1 MMGYFDD
8 CRPDQRFTAGI
19 SGWRS
24 GGTRLTVIDWDQ
36 RRTIAVVTTW
46 VEEDNDV
53 IFEALAKHI
62 DNIPAD
68 AVSIKVSRDGEL
80 LSCSLNA
87 DKDPTVIPFYPSV
100 ADFPQGLRK
109 IRRSDLTEID
119 RLGVQADLTTY
130 ESLPGQIRRVVFKYY
145 TNRSN
150 IAAFWHELNCVIRLP
165 KHPNIVPFD
174 CLVFDTVDGEDK
186 VVGFTAPFIPGGTV
200 LDNISRVFKL
210 KYLKQL
216 IEVRHCLTYSEIYI
230 QLTVYRCTDSRLS

>member
-1 MMGYFDD
+1 
-8 CRPDQRFTAGI
+8 
-19 SGWRS
+19 
-24 GGTRLTVIDWDQ
+24 
-36 RRTIAVVTTW
+36 

-53 IFEALAKHI
+53 IFEILAKHI

-68 AVSIKVSRDGEL
+68 ASMIKVSRDGEL
-80 LSCSLNA
+80 LSCSLDA
-87 DKDPTVIPFYPSV
+87 EEDSTVIPFYPSV
-100 ADFPQGLRK
+100 TDFPQGLRK

-119 RLGVQADLTTY
+119 RLGVHADLATY

-145 TNRSN
+145 TNKAN
-150 IAAFWHELNCVIRLP
+150 IATFWHELNCVIRLP

-174 CLVFDTVDGEDK
+174 CLVFDTVDGVDK

-216 IEVRHCLTYSEIYI
+216 IEVRHF
-230 QLTVYRCTDSRLS
+230 

>member
-19 SGWRS
+19 SGWLS

-53 IFEALAKHI
+53 IFEALAEHI

-80 LSCSLNA
+80 LSCCLNT
-87 DKDPTVIPFYPSV
+87 DEDPTVIPFYPSA

-119 RLGVQADLTTY
+119 RLGVQADATTY
-130 ESLPGQIRRVVFKYY
+130 ESLSGQIRRVVFKYY

-174 CLVFDTVDGEDK
+174 CLVFDTFDGEDK

-216 IEVRHCLTYSEIYI
+216 IEVRHFLP
-230 QLTVYRCTDSRLS
+230 TVKFISS

>member
-8 CRPDQRFTAGI
+8 CRPDQRFTAD
-19 SGWRS
+19 SGSWRA
-24 GGTRLTVIDWDQ
+24 GGTRLAVIDWDQ
-36 RRTIAVVTTW
+36 RRTIAVLTTW

-53 IFEALAKHI
+53 VFEALAEHI

-80 LSCSLNA
+80 LSCCL
-87 DKDPTVIPFYPSV
+87 DPDEDPAVIPFYPSL
-100 ADFPQGLRK
+100 ADFPQELRK

-119 RLGVQADLTTY
+119 RLGLQADLTTY

-145 TNRSN
+145 LNRSN

-174 CLVFDTVDGEDK
+174 CLVFDIVDGKDK

-216 IEVRHCLTYSEIYI
+216 IEVRYFIL
-230 QLTVYRCTDSRLS
+230 Q